1 MEKIIAVP
9 VDENIRKAENALRAC
24 SLSSH
29 ELIRMLGVVAKL
41 YEEKLTEEQDTF
53 RTAFK
58 L

>member
-9 VDENIRKAENALRAC
+9 VDENIRKAEKALRDC

-29 ELIRMLGVVAKL
+29 DLIRMLGVCAKL
-41 YEEKLTEEQDTF
+41 YDEKLAEEQETF
-53 RTAFK
+53 RKAFN